1 MSNGQTKICMLL
13 DRDIKEKKNGLKKKT
28 KQNDESVVDSQ
39 APAPCF
45 VCCVE
50 KVSYQWFRAFPLGT
64 ARTKGQQCCHLDKF
78 LRACV
83 CRTGSK
89 GRQDRHKSQFL
100 NSQTSKAEQKLRKWV
115 AKLIK
120 RSRQDRSQQQAN
132 SQLWTESLEQEQRC
146 VVFSK
151 IPALQVCA
159 VHLGFTHFMQTGR
172 EDVVHTIIKSHS

>member
-13 DRDIKEKKNGLKKKT
+13 DRDIKEKKNGLKKK
-28 KQNDESVVDSQ
+28 QNRMMSLLWTPRHLPHVL
-39 APAPCF
+39 
-45 VCCVE
+45 CCVE

-172 EDVVHTIIKSHS
+172 GDVVHTIIKSHS